1 MMQAGYTLRILLE
14 VVLRVWQAEE
24 NLNAQQGHALD
35 RLMAVLDRLLHLFCG
50 QEDGSACF
58 VVRNT
63 DTTHSA

>member
-1 MMQAGYTLRILLE
+1 M

-63 DTTHSA
+63 DTTRSA